1 MRIEEE
7 EWIGMPEFIQEDQKA
22 YKKLVVRFDSPEDL
36 EEFAKLIGQNITEK
50 TKSIWIP
57 ELVRGTNSGR
67 RYI

>member
-7 EWIGMPEFIQEDQKA
+7 EWIGMPEFVQADQKA